1 MKPILIAEACQNHNG
16 DQEILKKMIHQAADS
31 GADYVKIQAIRSNE
45 LTFRD
50 RFEEGKLDEKGKI
63 LTIKRPFKP
72 ELERLFK
79 LDLSIDDEAWFVE
92 ECKKAG
98 VKSMITVFTRS
109 SARDV
114 KDMGFDAVK
123 IASYDC
129 LSIPLLKDVMKW
141 WPIIVVS
148 TGATY
153 DHEVEKAAQALKGSK
168 FVFLHCVTI
177 YPTPVGECHLKRMEW
192 LSQFTSQVGW
202 SDHTLVEKDG
212 IWASKIALAL
222 GATWIERHF
231 TILKKDQT
239 KDGPVSITPKH
250 LQELREFA
258 DKPLELRMEL
268 IKSQYPDWNIS
279 LGHAQR
285 NLSADEHL
293 NRDYYQGRFASK
305 QGNKIIFNWEDYEN

>member
-129 LSIPLLKDVMKW
+129 ASFALLEDV
-141 WPIIVVS
+141 
-148 TGATY
+148 
-153 DHEVEKAAQALKGSK
+153 
-168 FVFLHCVTI
+168 
-177 YPTPVGECHLKRMEW
+177 
-192 LSQFTSQVGW
+192 
-202 SDHTLVEKDG
+202 
-212 IWASKIALAL
+212 
-222 GATWIERHF
+222 
-231 TILKKDQT
+231 KKYES
-239 KDGPVSITPKH
+239 V
-250 LQELREFA
+250 
-258 DKPLELRMEL
+258 L
-268 IKSQYPDWNIS
+268 I
-279 LGHAQR
+279 
-285 NLSADEHL
+285 
-293 NRDYYQGRFASK
+293 
-305 QGNKIIFNWEDYEN
+305 